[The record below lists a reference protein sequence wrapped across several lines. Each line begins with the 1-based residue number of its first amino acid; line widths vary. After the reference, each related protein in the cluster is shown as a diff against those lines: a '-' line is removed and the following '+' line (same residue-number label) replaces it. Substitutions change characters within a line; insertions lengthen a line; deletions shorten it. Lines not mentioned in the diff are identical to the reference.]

1 MPSFPVP
8 DGPHNDPWKSLLRF
22 CFAVVDAVIREH
34 GVGFPIQIGGGSML
48 LRRYRH
54 RKSRDL
60 DLFVSDVRLARWCSP
75 RFNETAADLFA
86 DYGEEAT
93 ATKLVTGMQE
103 VDIIAAA
110 PIVLDD
116 AIEPAVFFGRDVL
129 IERPREILAKKIV
142 YRGRTFQPRDV
153 FDLACVAYAEPD
165 EVAAVQPW
173 LSLAHLDDLDARLS
187 EIEPILGKEL
197 VEKVEPFPEF
207 EAIRDRCLELAGG
220 VARTWR
226 EMLTPQVTVPPYPAR
241 SHRAVFSKDG
251 RTVVIKE
258 WDASQSRYDKIGN
271 TMGPAKVGPDGAAYL
286 IGGTTL
292 TKEEWRRHPA
302 VVAVCGRPEAEE
314 G

>member
-1 MPSFPVP
+1 
-8 DGPHNDPWKSLLRF
+8 
-22 CFAVVDAVIREH
+22 
-34 GVGFPIQIGGGSML
+34 ML

-75 RFNETAADLFA
+75 RFNETAADLFV

-93 ATKLVTGMQE
+93 AIKLVTGMQE

-116 AIEPAVFFGRDVL
+116 AVEPAVFLGRDVL
-129 IERPREILAKKIV
+129 IERPREILAKKVV

-173 LSLAHLDDLDARLS
+173 LSLTHLDDLDARLS
-187 EIEPILGKEL
+187 EIEPILGKEIA
-197 VEKVEPFPEF
+197 EKVESYPEF
-207 EAIRDRCLELAGG
+207 EAIRDQCLDLACG

-226 EMLTPQVTVPPYPAR
+226 EMLTPQVTVPPYPAG
-241 SHRAVFSKDG
+241 SHRAVFSRDG

-258 WDASQSRYDKIGN
+258 WDASQSRYEKIGN
-271 TMGPAKVGPDGAAYL
+271 TMGPAKVGPEGAFFL
-286 IGGTTL
+286 VGGTML
-292 TKEEWRRHPA
+292 TEEEWRYHPA
-302 VVAVCGRPEAEE
+302 VVAMRVPPANEDG
-314 G
+314 